1 MHMSRMACGHMG
13 EEEGGAKWESSS
25 DMHPRPRVKGLAGG
39 KPPYRQGAQ
48 GRAL

>member
-1 MHMSRMACGHMG
+1 MR

-39 KPPYRQGAQ
+39 KPLYRQAAQ
-48 GRAL
+48 RSAL